1 MEKQPFEVRLKATT
15 SLFRAFLSFG
25 AINFVNVYL
34 LKIAILNKPG
44 FVCKHSVSL
53 LPAHH
58 RIRGEAIECAYL
70 IHIIGMNGHLAKGSS
85 SNATGSETARKKQ
98 ILRMDSLIPVQP

>member
-1 MEKQPFEVRLKATT
+1 MKKQPFEVRLKATT

-25 AINFVNVYL
+25 AINFVNVHL

-70 IHIIGMNGHLAKGSS
+70 IHIIGMNGHLAKAVA
-85 SNATGSETARKKQ
+85 ATPLAAKRQERNKSLEW
-98 ILRMDSLIPVQP
+98 IL